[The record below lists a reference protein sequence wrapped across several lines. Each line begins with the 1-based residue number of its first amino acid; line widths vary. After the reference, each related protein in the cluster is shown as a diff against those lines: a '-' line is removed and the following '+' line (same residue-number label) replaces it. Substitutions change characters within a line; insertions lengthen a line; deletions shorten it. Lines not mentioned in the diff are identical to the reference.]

1 MTVPWWRCPAYN
13 PGGGIA
19 AAARRSAVRDVLG
32 HRAAAGCDGRHHA
45 RCNRDA
51 VPRSRLALFD
61 MQRVYD
67 YLATFTFQRKV
78 STAGQVSLEGTTLQ
92 DPKGY
97 EITRPYSR

>member
-1 MTVPWWRCPAYN
+1 
-13 PGGGIA
+13 
-19 AAARRSAVRDVLG
+19 
-32 HRAAAGCDGRHHA
+32 
-45 RCNRDA
+45 
-51 VPRSRLALFD
+51 